1 MRIEVEAADGHR
13 FAVHWHP
20 ACARGGPALLFLPA
34 LAVPADRYE
43 RFAQA
48 LNTQGVSVA
57 VPDWRGLAS
66 SSLRASRRVD
76 WGYRELLELDLPA
89 VRSALDAHAPVQPA
103 WSIGGHS
110 LGGQLAALA
119 AALAPGA
126 YAGLVLVATG
136 VSDARLFPRSDRW
149 GVRLFAR
156 ALPLLTRLFGYFP
169 GRMLRWAGRE
179 AGTLMRQ
186 WAGTVLSGSY
196 RGVGIARAEER
207 LSALHVPVLGIRF
220 TEDWL
225 ASDASLRGL
234 VDKVGVGPR
243 TFEAID
249 GARLGDRADHF
260 RWLKTPAVP
269 AAIVAGWLRNP
280 GAGVSP

>member
-1 MRIEVEAADGHR
+1 MQIEVSAADGHR
-13 FAVHWHP
+13 FEVRWHR
-20 ACARGGPALLFLPA
+20 ACAAGTALWLLPA
-34 LAVPADRYE
+34 LGVRADRYD

-66 SSLRASRRVD
+66 SSWRASRRAD
-76 WGYRELLELDLPA
+76 WGYRELLELDL
-89 VRSALDAHAPVQPA
+89 SAARAALEAHAPGERWA
-103 WSIGGHS
+103 IGGHS
-110 LGGQLAALA
+110 LGGQIAALA
-119 AALAPGA
+119 AALDPGA
-126 YAGLVLVATG
+126 YSGLVLVATG
-136 VSDARLFPRSDRW
+136 VPDARLFPKRDRW

-156 ALPLLTRLFGYFP
+156 AIPLLTRLFGYFP
-169 GRMLRWAGRE
+169 GQRLRWAGRE

-196 RGVGIARAEER
+196 DEVGIAHAEDRLRALR
-207 LSALHVPVLGIRF
+207 LPVLGLRY

-225 ASDASLRGL
+225 ASDATLRGL
-234 VDKVGVGPR
+234 VDKVGGGPR

-249 GARLGDRADHF
+249 GARLGDRPDHF

-269 AAIVAGWLRNP
+269 AAIVAGWLRQVD
-280 GAGVSP
+280 AGVSP